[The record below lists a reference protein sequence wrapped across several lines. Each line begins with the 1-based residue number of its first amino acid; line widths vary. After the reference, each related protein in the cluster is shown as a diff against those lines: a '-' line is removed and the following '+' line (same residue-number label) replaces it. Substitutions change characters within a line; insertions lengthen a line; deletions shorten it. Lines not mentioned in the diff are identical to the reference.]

1 MIVMSIAN
9 VERFYELLEEDQ
21 ELRARALKL
30 QTIYEEQEDV
40 LDAFLALAE
49 ENGLPF
55 TEQEFMAVMYQRAM
69 SQPDPE

>member
-1 MIVMSIAN
+1 MSIAN
-9 VERFYELLEEDQ
+9 VERFYELLEVDQ

>member
-1 MIVMSIAN
+1 MSIEN
-9 VERFYELLEEDQ
+9 VDRFYELLEVDQ
-21 ELRARALKL
+21 QLREKALQL

-55 TEQEFMAVMYQRAM
+55 TEQEFMTVMYQRAM

>member
-1 MIVMSIAN
+1 MSIAN
-9 VERFYELLEEDQ
+9 VERFYELLEVDLQ
-21 ELRARALKL
+21 LREKALKL
-30 QTIYEEQEDV
+30 QTIYSEQEDV

-55 TEQEFMAVMYQRAM
+55 TEQEFMTVMYQRAM

>member
-1 MIVMSIAN
+1 MSIAN
-9 VERFYELLEEDQ
+9 VERFYELLEVDQ
-21 ELRARALKL
+21 ELRAKALKL

-55 TEQEFMAVMYQRAM
+55 TEQEFMTVMYQRAM
-69 SQPDPE
+69 SQPDTE

>member
-1 MIVMSIAN
+1 MSIAN
-9 VERFYELLEEDQ
+9 VERFYELLEVDQ
-21 ELRARALKL
+21 ELRAKALKL

-40 LDAFLALAE
+40 LDAFLALAA

-55 TEQEFMAVMYQRAM
+55 TEQEFMTVMYQRAM

>member
-1 MIVMSIAN
+1 MSIAN
-9 VERFYELLEEDQ
+9 IERFYELLEVDQ

-55 TEQEFMAVMYQRAM
+55 TEQEFMSVMYQRAM

>member
-1 MIVMSIAN
+1 MSIAN
-9 VERFYELLEEDQ
+9 VERFYELLEVDP
-21 ELRARALKL
+21 ELRARALEL

-55 TEQEFMAVMYQRAM
+55 TEQEFMSVMYQRAM
-69 SQPDPE
+69 NQPDPE

>member
-1 MIVMSIAN
+1 MSIVN
-9 VERFYELLEEDQ
+9 VERFYELLEVDQ
-21 ELRARALKL
+21 ELRAEALKL

-40 LDAFLALAE
+40 LDAFLEMAE
-49 ENGLPF
+49 KQGLPF

>member
-1 MIVMSIAN
+1 MSIAN
-9 VERFYELLEEDQ
+9 VEHFYELLEVDL
-21 ELRARALKL
+21 ELRAKALEL

>member
-1 MIVMSIAN
+1 MSIAN
-9 VERFYELLEEDQ
+9 VERFYELLEVDL

-40 LDAFLALAE
+40 LDAFLVLAE

-55 TEQEFMAVMYQRAM
+55 TEQEFMAL
-69 SQPDPE
+69 

>member
-1 MIVMSIAN
+1 MSIAN
-9 VERFYELLEEDQ
+9 VERFYELLEVDQ
-21 ELRARALKL
+21 ELRARALKF

-55 TEQEFMAVMYQRAM
+55 TEQEFMSVMYPRAM

>member
-1 MIVMSIAN
+1 MSITN
-9 VERFYELLEEDQ
+9 VERFYELLEVDQ
-21 ELRARALKL
+21 ELRAEALKL

-40 LDAFLALAE
+40 LDAFLEMAE
-49 ENGLPF
+49 KQGLPF